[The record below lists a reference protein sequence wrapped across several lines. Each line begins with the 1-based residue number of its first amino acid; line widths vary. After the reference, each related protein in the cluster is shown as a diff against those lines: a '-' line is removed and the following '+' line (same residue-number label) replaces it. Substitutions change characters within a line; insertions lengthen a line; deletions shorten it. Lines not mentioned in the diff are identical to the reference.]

1 MLKKLLA
8 IITVAA
14 LVLCA
19 AACAKGGQ
27 DTDIL
32 TEPNRPASNTDADK
46 DDEIPGTDDAS
57 EEPASA
63 EDTTEEPS
71 AEDSTDVPS
80 TEDTTEAPEDET
92 SSEADATEP
101 TEEPDTEPTTKEA
114 EEPDTKPA
122 PVDPNNKGEAI
133 AATVKGLIGKTFEFG
148 AAGPETFDN
157 SGLVY
162 FCCKGNGVDI
172 PRKTSEMI
180 NAGQAVAKDQLAP
193 GDIVLFRLEEGGSGA
208 DFAGVYVGDG
218 VFVSCNNET
227 VPTGTH
233 NLSGFWE
240 AHFLTGRRVG

>member
-14 LVLCA
+14 LVLC

-32 TEPNRPASNTDADK
+32 TEPNRPASNTEADK

-63 EDTTEEPS
+63 EDTTEKPS
-71 AEDSTDVPS
+71 EEDTTDVPS
-80 TEDTTEAPEDET
+80 AEDTTEAKEDE
-92 SSEADATEP
+92 SSSGADETEP

-122 PVDPNNKGEAI
+122 PADPNNKGEAI

-148 AAGPETFDN
+148 ATGPETFDN

-162 FCCKGNGVDI
+162 YCYKENGVDI
-172 PRKTSEMI
+172 PRKTTEMA

-193 GDIVLFRLEEGGSGA
+193 GDIVLFCLEEGGTGA

-218 VFVSCNNET
+218 VFVSCNNEN

-233 NLSGFWE
+233 NLSGFWAE
-240 AHFLTGRRVG
+240 HFLTGRRMG

>member
-8 IITVAA
+8 IITIAA

-63 EDTTEEPS
+63 EDKTEDTAGE
-71 AEDSTDVPS
+71 PS
-80 TEDTTEAPEDET
+80 TEDTTAAPEDET
-92 SSEADATEP
+92 SSEADETKK
-101 TEEPDTEPTTKEA
+101 TEEPDTEPTKKED
-114 EEPDTKPA
+114 EEPATKPA
-122 PVDPNNKGEAI
+122 PADPSDKGAAI

-148 AAGPETFDN
+148 ATGPETFDN

-162 FCCKGNGVDI
+162 YCCKENGVDI
-172 PRKTSEMI
+172 PRKTTEMA

-193 GDIVLFRLEEGGSGA
+193 GDIVLFCLEEGGSGA

-218 VFVSCNNET
+218 VFVSCNNEN

-233 NLSGFWE
+233 NLSGFWAE
-240 AHFLTGRRVG
+240 HFLTGRRVG